1 MSSTEQKL
9 DWFSHN
15 SSPSFVCLV
24 DQQEVGMDILNL
36 FDYPSDRFKYKQAA
50 KWRLDDNH
58 NGSIWK
64 KAILLEC
71 AILHVSLRQDLK

>member
-36 FDYPSDRFKYKQAA
+36 LDYPSDRLKYKQAA
-50 KWRLDDNH
+50 SDDWMTITMEICKRKLFFSNT
-58 NGSIWK
+58 
-64 KAILLEC
+64 LLC
-71 AILHVSLRQDLK
+71 ICITD